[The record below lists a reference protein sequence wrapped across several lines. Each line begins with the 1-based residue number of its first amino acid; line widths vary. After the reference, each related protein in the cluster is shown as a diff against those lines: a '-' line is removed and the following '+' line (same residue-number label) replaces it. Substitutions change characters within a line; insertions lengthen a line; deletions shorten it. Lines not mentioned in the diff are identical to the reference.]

1 MKKVLKMAIILNM
14 FSLSFLNAF
23 DFSKFSTN
31 SWNWIIVA
39 ILFLLFLIIAISII
53 KDLKKKKNKINEDLI
68 EEKRKNIDSAN
79 YLFDINLET
88 LKSSKELDKA
98 IENLNYSKNDK
109 KIIKKLSKL
118 QKDIFQNAQEESI
131 FLHIA
136 TNKDFGKEEPFLLK
150 DMIAQL
156 ERLGILK
163 NATIIIKNDVPYS
176 IVANKELI
184 QSIIFLLTKLQL
196 KENNLPEAV
205 IEVSVDKNTKELKIS
220 IPDKLELNSFTQ
232 NVLQNNFEPIYNSK
246 EKKYYGVYLYLINK
260 LLARVG
266 GILSINKEDNS
277 YSVKA
282 VMPIELNKDNIAISY
297 SVNKKLKEP
306 KSALIITKEPNL
318 ANIISRYLEEY
329 NFNVDIELS
338 ETLNNEIP
346 NFLNYQLVLMD
357 AELYEPILSNYIL
370 SVKKYIDL
378 KIVSL
383 EENGKIYEYPL
394 NLIDATIN
402 RAFVEKEINEVVHKL
417 FSNELIDI
425 NSTIDNK
432 ESKEPEDKVLIT
444 PPQKRDKST
453 LKVLIADDDRINR
466 HILEY
471 MLKQYNLEVCSA
483 KDGEEALE
491 ILEQNECN
499 LIILD
504 SIMPKMDGFE
514 TIKHIRANKKYNSTP
529 VIIHTSFSLG
539 NNTIENIFKL
549 GFDSYLPKPF
559 NKHELKALL
568 ERYVEL
574 DEIKDDSNDIK
585 IENNSDYKENVQ
597 EFLAIYGDSD
607 KLIERYIKEQ
617 RAQQALDLIVDLKE
631 VSYKIGAKK
640 FIESLKRVEKELKAT
655 NNVDN
660 NLIYALS
667 NDLADL
673 KNRIYKKISA

>member
-1 MKKVLKMAIILNM
+1 MAIVLNM
-14 FSLSFLNAF
+14 LSLSFLNAF

-31 SWNWIIVA
+31 SWNWIIIG
-39 ILFLLFLIIAISII
+39 ILFLLFLIVTVSVI

-88 LKSSKELDKA
+88 LKSSKELDKE
-98 IENLNYSKNDK
+98 IEKLNYSKNDK

-118 QKDIFQNAQEESI
+118 QKEIFQNAQEESI

-136 TNKDFGKEEPFLLK
+136 TNKDFGKEEPFLIK
-150 DMIAQL
+150 DMVAQL

-163 NATIIIKNDVPYS
+163 NVTVIIKNDVPYS
-176 IVANKELI
+176 IVTNKELI
-184 QSIIFLLTKLQL
+184 QSIIFLLSKLQL

-205 IEVSVDKNTKELKIS
+205 IEVSVDKNSKELKIS

-232 NVLQNNFEPIYNSK
+232 NVLQNSFEPIYNSK

-260 LLARVG
+260 LLNRISGV
-266 GILSINKEDNS
+266 LSVKKDENS
-277 YSVKA
+277 YSIDTVIP
-282 VMPIELNKDNIAISY
+282 VELNKDNIAINY
-297 SVNKKLKEP
+297 KINKKLKEP
-306 KSALIITKEPNL
+306 KSALIITKESAL

-338 ETLNNEIP
+338 ETLSSEIP

-357 AELYEPILSNYIL
+357 AQLYEPILSNYIL

-402 RAFVEKEINEVVHKL
+402 TAFVEKEINEVIYKL
-417 FSNELIDI
+417 FKNDLIDI
-425 NSTIDNK
+425 DS
-432 ESKEPEDKVLIT
+432 SKEVEAKEEKALIV

-491 ILEQNECN
+491 VLEQNECN

-559 NKHELKALL
+559 NKYELKALL

-574 DEIKDDSNDIK
+574 DEIKDDNKDIK

>member
-282 VMPIELNKDNIAISY
+282 VMPIELNKDNIAINY
-297 SVNKKLKEP
+297 NVNKKLKEP

-432 ESKEPEDKVLIT
+432 ESEELEDKVLIT

>member
-282 VMPIELNKDNIAISY
+282 VMPIELNKDNIAINY
-297 SVNKKLKEP
+297 NVNKKLKEP

-432 ESKEPEDKVLIT
+432 ESKELEDKVLIT

>member
-1 MKKVLKMAIILNM
+1 
-14 FSLSFLNAF
+14 
-23 DFSKFSTN
+23 
-31 SWNWIIVA
+31 
-39 ILFLLFLIIAISII
+39 
-53 KDLKKKKNKINEDLI
+53 
-68 EEKRKNIDSAN
+68 
-79 YLFDINLET
+79 
-88 LKSSKELDKA
+88 
-98 IENLNYSKNDK
+98 
-109 KIIKKLSKL
+109 
-118 QKDIFQNAQEESI
+118 
-131 FLHIA
+131 
-136 TNKDFGKEEPFLLK
+136 
-150 DMIAQL
+150 
-156 ERLGILK
+156 
-163 NATIIIKNDVPYS
+163 
-176 IVANKELI
+176 
-184 QSIIFLLTKLQL
+184 
-196 KENNLPEAV
+196 
-205 IEVSVDKNTKELKIS
+205 
-220 IPDKLELNSFTQ
+220 
-232 NVLQNNFEPIYNSK
+232 
-246 EKKYYGVYLYLINK
+246 
-260 LLARVG
+260 
-266 GILSINKEDNS
+266 
-277 YSVKA
+277 
-282 VMPIELNKDNIAISY
+282 
-297 SVNKKLKEP
+297 
-306 KSALIITKEPNL
+306 
-318 ANIISRYLEEY
+318 
-329 NFNVDIELS
+329 
-338 ETLNNEIP
+338 
-346 NFLNYQLVLMD
+346 MD

-432 ESKEPEDKVLIT
+432 ELKELEDKVLIT